1 MKIVMVSLFIGLIMR
16 KEDRE
21 SEGRLCFRL
30 KEINNVLPIT
40 RNLTDKFV
48 GHKIWVL
55 QLESL
60 CVCVCARTC
69 TPNRVMHS
77 FMIFLVIKSRHFR
90 NMDYKRKFSVG
101 LLKLR

>member
-16 KEDRE
+16 KEERE

-30 KEINNVLPIT
+30 KEISNVLPIT

-60 CVCVCARTC
+60 CVCVCVCVCVC
-69 TPNRVMHS
+69 THTHS
-77 FMIFLVIKSRHFR
+77 KQG
-90 NMDYKRKFSVG
+90 DA
-101 LLKLR
+101 

>member
-1 MKIVMVSLFIGLIMR
+1 MKIVIVSLFIGLIMR
-16 KEDRE
+16 KEERE

-60 CVCVCARTC
+60 CVCVCTH
-69 TPNRVMHS
+69 MHS
-77 FMIFLVIKSRHFR
+77 KQG
-90 NMDYKRKFSVG
+90 DA
-101 LLKLR
+101 